1 MKFENTKVYNF
12 EGAIES
18 MRMPMMSHKKSDSFY
33 DEDGYFIIG
42 DADMKLAQ
50 SLIKGGA
57 EHAKYLRTIY
67 VNTVITCPQYF
78 AAELDTYK
86 IGTVRNSSSLMHKGA
101 SRDFTK
107 DDFTIDE
114 DDGLSEDALSYALD
128 NINYYRRK
136 YVETKDFKYFRIMRQ
151 LMPMGYNYT
160 FSFSTNYAQLR
171 NMWLQRI
178 DTPHRLKEWTEDFA
192 LWIKSLPYAEDLI
205 FYKGEN

>member
-12 EGAIES
+12 DGAIES
-18 MRMPMMSHKKSDSFY
+18 MRMPMMSHNKSDSFY
-33 DEDGYFIIG
+33 DEDGFYIIG

-50 SLIKGGA
+50 NLIKGGA

-101 SRDFTK
+101 SRDFTVE
-107 DDFTIDE
+107 DFTFDGDPLDLQPIIDQV
-114 DDGLSEDALSYALD
+114 
-128 NINYYRRK
+128 NYYRK
-136 YVETKDFKYFRIMRQ
+136 LYVDTKDYKYFRMMRQ
-151 LMPMGYNYT
+151 ILPMGYNYT

-171 NMWLQRI
+171 NMCIQRVKN
-178 DTPHRLKEWTEDFA
+178 PHRLKEWTEDFA
-192 LWIKSLPYAEDLI
+192 NWLKTLPYSEELI
-205 FYKGEN
+205 FLGE

>member
-12 EGAIES
+12 DGAIES
-18 MRMPMMSHKKSDSFY
+18 MRMPMMSHNKSDSFY
-33 DEDGYFIIG
+33 DEDGFYIIG

-50 SLIKGGA
+50 NLIKGGA

-101 SRDFTK
+101 SRDFTVE
-107 DDFTIDE
+107 DFTFDGDPLDLQPIIDQV
-114 DDGLSEDALSYALD
+114 
-128 NINYYRRK
+128 NYYRK
-136 YVETKDFKYFRIMRQ
+136 LYVDTKDYKYFRMMRQ
-151 LMPMGYNYT
+151 ILPMGYNYT

-171 NMWLQRI
+171 NMYIQRVKN
-178 DTPHRLKEWTEDFA
+178 PHRLKEWTEDFA
-192 LWIKSLPYAEDLI
+192 NWLKTLPYSKELI
-205 FYKGEN
+205 FLGE

>member
-12 EGAIES
+12 DGAIES
-18 MRMPMMSHKKSDSFY
+18 MRMPMMSHNKSDSFY
-33 DEDGYFIIG
+33 DEDGFYIIG

-50 SLIKGGA
+50 NLIKGGA

-101 SRDFTK
+101 SRDFTVE
-107 DDFTIDE
+107 DFTFDGDSLELQPIIDQV
-114 DDGLSEDALSYALD
+114 
-128 NINYYRRK
+128 NYYRRL
-136 YVETKDFKYFRIMRQ
+136 YVDTKDYKYFRMMRQ
-151 LMPMGYNYT
+151 ILPMGYNYT

-171 NMWLQRI
+171 NMYMQRVKN
-178 DTPHRLKEWTEDFA
+178 PHRLKEWTEDFA
-192 LWIKSLPYAEDLI
+192 NWLKTLPYVEELI
-205 FYKGEN
+205 FLGE

>member
-50 SLIKGGA
+50 NLIKGGS

-101 SRDFTK
+101 SRDYTI
-107 DDFTIDE
+107 DDFTFDDYESELQPIIDQ
-114 DDGLSEDALSYALD
+114 L
-128 NINYYRRK
+128 NYYRQK
-136 YVETKDFKYFRIMRQ
+136 YVETKDYKYFRLMRQ
-151 LMPMGYNYT
+151 IMPMGYNYT
-160 FSFSTNYAQLR
+160 FSFSTNYSQLR
-171 NMWLQRI
+171 NMYIQRVKN
-178 DTPHRLKEWTEDFA
+178 PHRLKEWTEDFA
-192 LWIKSLPYAEDLI
+192 LWIESLPYAKEFI
-205 FYKGEN
+205 IN

>member
-12 EGAIES
+12 DGAIES
-18 MRMPMMSHKKSDSFY
+18 MRMPMMSHNKSDSFY
-33 DEDGYFIIG
+33 DEDGFYIIG

-50 SLIKGGA
+50 NLIKGGA

-101 SRDFTK
+101 SRDFTVE
-107 DDFTIDE
+107 DFTFDGDPLELQPVIDQV
-114 DDGLSEDALSYALD
+114 
-128 NINYYRRK
+128 NYYRRL
-136 YVETKDFKYFRIMRQ
+136 YVDTKDYKYFRMMRQ
-151 LMPMGYNYT
+151 ILPMGYNYT

-171 NMWLQRI
+171 NMYIQRVKN
-178 DTPHRLKEWTEDFA
+178 PHRLKEWTEDFA
-192 LWIKSLPYAEDLI
+192 NWLKILPYSKELI
-205 FYKGEN
+205 FLGE